1 MRTHEVT
8 WNDMARIVGEFL
20 KDDTPPELEY
30 QLIKM
35 GELAQAYVLYV
46 RQVGADPWDTAI
58 PHPPDRTDEEVL
70 QDLVD
75 RVEVD

>member
-1 MRTHEVT
+1 MTRHEVT
-8 WNDMARIVGEFL
+8 WNDMARIVAEFL

-30 QLIKM
+30 QLLRM
-35 GELAQAYVLYV
+35 GELSQAYVLYV

-58 PHPPDRTDEEVL
+58 PHPPDLTDEEVL